1 MGFFSDL
8 KEDLSQAVN
17 ELMPE
22 EDLNQGDVAET
33 KEQPVKNMPET
44 TEKVQT
50 EQPTDAT
57 KDNAALEEMLK
68 NLDSIE
74 IPQANAEEK
83 PVEEAEETPEQS
95 AEEAALDLDHV
106 LQNDMTVGS
115 VLEQEHREENKGAEK
130 RMDVKTASDENAIIT
145 AGMVITGD
153 VSSEGSMDLVGT
165 INGNIDILGKLNI
178 TGYINGNSKAAE
190 IFAEGAKIN
199 GEIMSEG
206 SVKIG
211 ASTVVIGNIT
221 ATSAAIAG
229 AVKGDIDVQ
238 GPVILDSSA
247 IVMGNIKSKSVQINN
262 GAVIEGMCS
271 QCYAE
276 VSPTSFFDDYKPE
289 KKKKRGGHGLTI
301 VMLLMGVVILIAII
315 LVAGK
320 ASGLIGSNNDTD
332 KKTEAQD
339 TSESD
344 DDGMITVPNLVGKT
358 EDEAKNITKDM
369 KLGIQPMGEE
379 ASNQAKGTISSQ
391 DIPKGSKVEQ
401 YTTIKYYISK
411 GAQKI
416 TIPDVDGQT
425 GVDAQQTLED
435 MGLTVEIQKEYSEL
449 NDDGTPVTD
458 PGYAVSTTPEAGNS
472 VSAGDSVTLIV
483 SRGVDYGDSVEVPS
497 VVGMTKNDAV
507 TTFGKFLNV
516 EVKEEKSTEVAE
528 GEVISQEP
536 EAGNW
541 EDPDNVNVVITVST
555 GDQEP
560 SAQSDSADTAASSD
574 APAQTADNSAAA
586 AAGEVWKCTQTLN
599 TPSGY
604 SGGPVRLE
612 LIQNVNGTPTAS
624 VVLEDQVI
632 QFPYDLNITG
642 APGISEG
649 TLYLSEQINGTYQEL
664 GNYSITFAKAE

>member
-33 KEQPVKNMPET
+33 KEQPVENMPET

-57 KDNAALEEMLK
+57 MDNAALEEMLK

-83 PVEEAEETPEQS
+83 PVAEAEETPEQS

-106 LQNDMTVGS
+106 IQNDMTVES
-115 VLEQEHREENKGAEK
+115 VLEQERREENKGAEK
-130 RMDVKTASDENAIIT
+130 RMDVKIASDENAIIT

-199 GEIMSEG
+199 GEIVSEG

-271 QCYAE
+271 QCYAD

-289 KKKKRGGHGLTI
+289 KKK
-301 VMLLMGVVILIAII
+301 
-315 LVAGK
+315 
-320 ASGLIGSNNDTD
+320 
-332 KKTEAQD
+332 
-339 TSESD
+339 
-344 DDGMITVPNLVGKT
+344 
-358 EDEAKNITKDM
+358 TK
-369 KLGIQPMGEE
+369 
-379 ASNQAKGTISSQ
+379 
-391 DIPKGSKVEQ
+391 
-401 YTTIKYYISK
+401 
-411 GAQKI
+411 
-416 TIPDVDGQT
+416 
-425 GVDAQQTLED
+425 
-435 MGLTVEIQKEYSEL
+435 
-449 NDDGTPVTD
+449 
-458 PGYAVSTTPEAGNS
+458 
-472 VSAGDSVTLIV
+472 
-483 SRGVDYGDSVEVPS
+483 
-497 VVGMTKNDAV
+497 
-507 TTFGKFLNV
+507 
-516 EVKEEKSTEVAE
+516 
-528 GEVISQEP
+528 
-536 EAGNW
+536 
-541 EDPDNVNVVITVST
+541 
-555 GDQEP
+555 
-560 SAQSDSADTAASSD
+560 
-574 APAQTADNSAAA
+574 
-586 AAGEVWKCTQTLN
+586 
-599 TPSGY
+599 
-604 SGGPVRLE
+604 
-612 LIQNVNGTPTAS
+612 
-624 VVLEDQVI
+624 
-632 QFPYDLNITG
+632 
-642 APGISEG
+642 
-649 TLYLSEQINGTYQEL
+649 
-664 GNYSITFAKAE
+664 